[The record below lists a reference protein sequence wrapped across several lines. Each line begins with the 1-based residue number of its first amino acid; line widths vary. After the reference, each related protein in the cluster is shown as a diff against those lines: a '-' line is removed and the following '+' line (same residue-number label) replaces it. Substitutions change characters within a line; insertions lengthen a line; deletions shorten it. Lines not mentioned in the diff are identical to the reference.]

1 MNPRDDVHSE
11 ERLILDGNT
20 VERLLAGRVE
30 PDDAPPGYAEVARV
44 LRAATAPPDPADLCL
59 EIEHVAMAQ
68 MLVARRSP
76 ASGPIDENS
85 KRMRSKGYRLKVL
98 GLVVVGTV
106 IGTSGLAAA
115 GVLPDSAQDMLSS
128 VLGRV
133 GISVPPSDHPG
144 SSGEGIPKIATKRNS
159 PGADE
164 GAEISETATTT
175 NAGVDKGA
183 EISSTASGGTS
194 QAGKHGAVADGKDVV
209 PVPTPSTG
217 GTNTADAASGGRSD
231 AGTDI
236 ADERSAGRS
245 AAGSG
250 NGNSGQGPGRSAA
263 GSGNGNS
270 GQGPGRSAAGSGNG
284 NSGQGP

>member
-1 MNPRDDVHSE
+1 MKPPNDVHTE
-11 ERLILDGNT
+11 MRRLVLDGNT
-20 VERLLAGRVE
+20 IERLLAGRVE
-30 PDDAPPGYAEVARV
+30 PDDAPPGYAEVARL
-44 LRAATAPPDPADLCL
+44 LRAAAAPPDRADLGL

-68 MLVARRSP
+68 TLVNRRST
-76 ASGPIDENS
+76 AWGPIGENS
-85 KRMRSKGYRLKVL
+85 RRMPSKGYRLKVL
-98 GLVVVGTV
+98 GLVAVGTL

-115 GVLPDSAQDMLSS
+115 GVLPDTAQDMLSS

-144 SSGEGIPKIATKRNS
+144 SSGERIPKDATAGNS
-159 PGADE
+159 GRSDK
-164 GAEISETATTT
+164 GAEISETATKT
-175 NAGVDKGA
+175 NTAGVDKAA
-183 EISSTASGGTS
+183 ETSSTASGGTS
-194 QAGKHGAVADGKDVV
+194 QAGEHGSGADGTDEV
-209 PVPTPSTG
+209 PVATPNPG
-217 GTNTADAASGGRSD
+217 GTSTADAASGHRSE

-270 GQGPGRSAAGSGNG
+270 GHGPNAYA
-284 NSGQGP
+284 P

>member
-1 MNPRDDVHSE
+1 MKPPNDVHTE
-11 ERLILDGNT
+11 MRRLVLDGNT
-20 VERLLAGRVE
+20 IERLLAGRVE
-30 PDDAPPGYAEVARV
+30 PDDAPPGYAEVAR
-44 LRAATAPPDPADLCL
+44 LLHAAAAPPDPADLGL

-68 MLVARRSP
+68 TLVNRRST
-76 ASGPIDENS
+76 AWGPLGENS
-85 KRMRSKGYRLKVL
+85 RRMRSKGYRLKVL
-98 GLVVVGTV
+98 GLVAVGTL

-115 GVLPDSAQDMLSS
+115 GVLPETAQDMLSS

-144 SSGEGIPKIATKRNS
+144 SSGERIPKNATAGNS
-159 PGADE
+159 GGSDK
-164 GAEISETATTT
+164 GAEISETATKT
-175 NAGVDKGA
+175 NTAGVDKGA
-183 EISSTASGGTS
+183 EMSSTASGGAS
-194 QAGKHGAVADGKDVV
+194 QAGEHGSAADGTDEV
-209 PVPTPSTG
+209 PVATPNPG
-217 GTNTADAASGGRSD
+217 GTSTADAASGHRSE

-270 GQGPGRSAAGSGNG
+270 GHGPNASA
-284 NSGQGP
+284 P